1 MALKCIVELGV
12 ADIINSHGHP
22 ISVSQI
28 AAHFG
33 SKSPDLRCLKRVMQV
48 LVRRDFFTT
57 VNANPTEFGEDD
69 TLYWLTPASMLLL
82 QHDNDDLSYS
92 PMVLMQHHPHL
103 LAAMHHLS
111 AAIKGGGIAFEK
123 AHGCPIWDFLS
134 ADQEVNRLFHD
145 GLACTAKI
153 GFRGIA
159 SQYVDVFADVKSV
172 VDVGGGTGA
181 ALNEIVKAYPHIK
194 GINFDLPH
202 VIAIA
207 PKYEGVTHVEG
218 DMFKAIP
225 TADVAIL
232 KSILHDWNDEDCIKI
247 LKNCRKAIPE
257 KTGKLILFE
266 TLLHQEGAE
275 SMEGILL
282 ASDLLMIAHTGG
294 GKERTELECNT
305 LLQNAGFPRYRL
317 ITKPGLPSIIEAY
330 VE

>member
-1 MALKCIVELGV
+1 MSQEQKPAVGDAPLPALLKITFSFVDSMALKCIVELGV

-57 VNANPTEFGEDD
+57 
-69 TLYWLTPASMLLL
+69 
-82 QHDNDDLSYS
+82 
-92 PMVLMQHHPHL
+92 HHPHL